1 MRGAAV
7 SQRGK
12 NAKNISSQ
20 DIIERFIRRARRVEA
35 HSLVKSG
42 DIERYS
48 KPFFI
53 LQESEEGTIT
63 LKWQTCENE
72 EAVESL
78 AGRLR
83 ALLLPSESIYL
94 AKVFKAIKSLVP
106 GDSFTEDQLEEFNSM
121 MDWFKHRCEE
131 KDNVRYGVQRLDEDG
146 SEKTVVLS
154 DVLIAESWIYMDT
167 VHVDLKGDK
176 AEGRKLDY
184 FERYKAGVSFFCEFA
199 GVVVRVLNLVRKLAK
214 VDLLTLPENI
224 WDELVTCADMVNKV
238 SLVDEVYILPE
249 GTDVLPG
256 ISSEDL
262 QHGIKF
268 TAGKYDLFS
277 ATENISYI
285 TMLDINENVVAKY
298 MAYREIKEDSFVFSI
313 DRIGKLTLKRILSE
327 QVESVDSVISVNVD
341 DRNSSAGKKF
351 LDYAC
356 LANCVRLEFKYK
368 GYDQKIDMKRSQ

>member
-1 MRGAAV
+1 M

-20 DIIERFIRRARRVEA
+20 EIIERFIRRARRVEA

-48 KPFFI
+48 EPSLIF
-53 LQESEEGTIT
+53 QQSEEGANT
-63 LKWQTCENE
+63 LTWQTCENE

-94 AKVFKAIKSLVP
+94 AEVFKAIKSLVP
-106 GDSFTEDQLEEFNSM
+106 GDSFPGDQLEEFNSM
-121 MDWFKHRCEE
+121 VDWFKHRCEE

-214 VDLLTLPENI
+214 ADLLTLPENI
-224 WDELVTCADMVNKV
+224 WDELVTCADMINKV
-238 SLVDEVYILPE
+238 SLVDEVYMLPE
-249 GTDVLPG
+249 GTDVLSG

-268 TAGKYDLFS
+268 TTGKYDRFS

-313 DRIGKLTLKRILSE
+313 NEIGKLTLKKILSE

-341 DRNSSAGKKF
+341 DPNSSAGKKF
-351 LDYAC
+351 LDYAY

-368 GYDQKIDMKRSQ
+368 GCDQTIDMKLSQ